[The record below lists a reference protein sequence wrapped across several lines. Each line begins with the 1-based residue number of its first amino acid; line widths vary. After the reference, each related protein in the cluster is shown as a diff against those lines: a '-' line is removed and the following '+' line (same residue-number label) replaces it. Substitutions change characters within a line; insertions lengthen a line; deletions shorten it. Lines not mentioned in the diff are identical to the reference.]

1 MSSFRHISFSLLALI
16 LSISLSA
23 PGCAGKKKSKKKQDQ
38 LAALRGEDIPL
49 TTQLEDWQF
58 VEADDPLVFNDVYF
72 EYNSSI
78 IREDAR
84 PQLET
89 IAEWLKDRRNVA
101 LMIEGH
107 CDERGSKEYNLAL
120 GEQRALAVRR
130 YLTGLGVDADRV
142 YTVSYG
148 EEKPKVDGH
157 DDQAWSENR
166 RAHFLI
172 TR

>member
-1 MSSFRHISFSLLALI
+1 MKFFRRITVPMIALFLVLPLLTA
-16 LSISLSA
+16 
-23 PGCAGKKKSKKKQDQ
+23 GCSGKNKKKQDR

-49 TTQLEDWQF
+49 SSQIEDWQF

-78 IREDAR
+78 IQDEGQV
-84 PQLET
+84 QLQR
-89 IAEWLKDRRNVA
+89 IADWLKNRRNVA
-101 LMIEGH
+101 LMVEGH

-120 GEQRALAVRR
+120 GEQRALSIRR
-130 YLTGLGVDADRV
+130 YLTGLGVDADRI

-148 EEKPKVDGH
+148 EEKPKEIGH
-157 DDQAWSENR
+157 DESAWSQNR